1 MRQQVGE
8 GLAQVTAATVYG
20 LMGASASCPTLAWC
34 VHFTH
39 AGGASNLARRFI
51 STLLC
56 AGDAVAVGNCGPQP
70 VGAAAATMS
79 SSM

>member
-8 GLAQVTAATVYG
+8 GLAQVTAATEYG
-20 LMGASASCPTLAWC
+20 LVGASASGPTLEWYI
-34 VHFTH
+34 HFTH
-39 AGGASNLARRFI
+39 AGGASNLTRRFI
-51 STLLC
+51 GMLLC

-70 VGAAAATMS
+70 AGAAAATIS

>member
-20 LMGASASCPTLAWC
+20 LVGASASGPTLEWYI
-34 VHFTH
+34 HFTH

-51 STLLC
+51 CTPLC
-56 AGDAVAVGNCGPQP
+56 AGDAVAVMNCGPQP